1 MATLS
6 GTTPAATYPSLIKFD
21 NNSAISAALRLL
33 SDGAGNATPI
43 YLSQTQINIGGTGL
57 INATTGVKGSGAT
70 SATTSF
76 RAENSTNTSSLNF
89 DDSGQLIIIG
99 STSTIFTTGLSG
111 TRTYS
116 INSLGGFGSSKVDV
130 SGVMDL
136 YSNDGS
142 LALRVNDAYTGIQ
155 DATAIGQTSAP
166 AAQAQLELVSTTR
179 GFLPPRMTTAQRDA
193 ISTPPDGL
201 LLYNTTSKTY
211 QFRINGNWEEF
222 GMQSNA
228 ITAATAA
235 INTAETIVVQSP
247 VLTAGR
253 FMTSTIIRIE
263 FSGTCTSTAG
273 NTSTF
278 RIRIGTAGTTA
289 DGIVMSITTAAA
301 AVSGT
306 NVAFSGEIDM
316 TIRTIGASA
325 TAFGYLTLFNQG
337 TTGISTTSTQV
348 IQGTMTAFNSTTAN
362 FVSLTYQSAAATT
375 TSTFQVAQIEVID

>member
-1 MATLS
+1 MATLN

-33 SDGAGNATPI
+33 SDGSGNATPVW
-43 YLSQTQINIGGTGL
+43 LSATQLNIGGLGT
-57 INATTGVKGSGAT
+57 INSTLGVSGAGAT
-70 SATTSF
+70 AATTSL
-76 RAENSTNTSSLNF
+76 RIQNNGNTSSLDYN
-89 DDSGQLIIIG
+89 DAGTLTLTSGG
-99 STSTIFTTGLSG
+99 STIGVINNSG
-111 TRTYS
+111 SNFYNIR
-116 INSLGGFGSSKVDV
+116 SLGGFGSSRVEL
-130 SGVMDL
+130 SGLMDIYDNNGVL
-136 YSNDGS
+136 GI
-142 LALRVNDAYTGIQ
+142 RVNTAYTGIAQ
-155 DATAIGQTSAP
+155 PSAIGQTTAP

-193 ISTPPDGL
+193 IATPPDGL

-253 FMTSTIIRIE
+253 FMTSTIIRAE
-263 FSGTCTSTAG
+263 FSGTCTASVA

-289 DGIVMSITTAAA
+289 DGIVFSVTTAASA
-301 AVSGT
+301 AAGT
-306 NVAFSGEIDM
+306 NIAFSGEIDII
-316 TIRTIGASA
+316 IRTIGASA
-325 TAFGYLTLFNQG
+325 TAFGYLTLWNQG
-337 TTGISTTSTQV
+337 TTGIATTSTQV

-375 TSTFQVAQIEVID
+375 TSTFQAATIEIID